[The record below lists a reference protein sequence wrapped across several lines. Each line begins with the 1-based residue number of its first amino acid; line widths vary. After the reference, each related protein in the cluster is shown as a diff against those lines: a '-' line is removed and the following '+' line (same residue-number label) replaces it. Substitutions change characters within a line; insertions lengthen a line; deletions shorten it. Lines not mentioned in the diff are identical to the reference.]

1 MSWCQWPQPDG
12 AAEYGLSP
20 MTDDATGDVGGRTER
35 PPSVIRGACIL
46 LLVAGLASLAFS
58 LPVVVDPAAA
68 RCQLART
75 WIDQA
80 NDDKKDW
87 NNVDIGGRK
96 AKDVPCQE
104 AAGLADGIRIK
115 EKDPSKTAT
124 VPGESALRIQNVMAA
139 LLGVGQAASGF
150 FLLRTLSRQARNVAL
165 GASGAAI
172 ILQIL
177 GIISLLVF
185 AFTVYAL
192 GFSPASREI
201 WPKEPRPERGGAGA

>member
-1 MSWCQWPQPDG
+1 MI
-12 AAEYGLSP
+12 
-20 MTDDATGDVGGRTER
+20 VGFA
-35 PPSVIRGACIL
+35 SVM
-46 LLVAGLASLAFS
+46 FS
-58 LPVVVDPAAA
+58 LPVALDPAKYQCKLS
-68 RCQLART
+68 RVRL
-75 WIDQA
+75 DKA
-80 NDDKKDW
+80 NTDKKDW

-96 AKDVPCQE
+96 PKDVPCQE
-104 AAGLADGIRIK
+104 AVGLADGIRIK

-124 VPGESALRIQNVMAA
+124 VPGDSALRIQNVMAA

-165 GASGAAI
+165 GFSGAAI

-192 GFSPASREI
+192 AFSPASREI